1 MVSIYFQL
9 NSIDFNCFQFTV
21 NGFSTVFN
29 LVWIYV
35 QLIYHRNS
43 IGTTKKSHK
52 NPIRIL
58 DNSHRIPSDRPP
70 TTNILLK
77 IRIAHGLPP
86 WKIVWVLFL
95 GGVNKASYNY
105 VFVCSTACC
114 KYSLNILQIK
124 WKNSKSEN
132 KWINNMLNNKHA
144 SEKMTQ

>member
-1 MVSIYFQL
+1 MYQLISTYFQL

-35 QLIYHRNS
+35 QLIYHRNR

-58 DNSHRIPSDRPP
+58 DNSHRIPSDRTP

-77 IRIAHGLPP
+77 IRVAHGLPP
-86 WKIVWVLFL
+86 WKIVWVLIFSWVL
-95 GGVNKASYNY
+95 KRHPIFFCMFKNMLQ
-105 VFVCSTACC
+105 VFVQWL
-114 KYSLNILQIK
+114 LNWLIYQLIILSID
-124 WKNSKSEN
+124 WLTN
-132 KWINNMLNNKHA
+132 
-144 SEKMTQ
+144 